1 MLWACLDDFSVRDIR
16 DPQAPRIRRI
26 YSALLNFYLFE
37 QDQMPRLAAL
47 EEQAEEIAKSEHEE
61 ARKHVELQTAIE
73 RKRLASTVYGLFRS
87 YTMSRQSGISE
98 SSWPSRRTRERERS
112 HAGRAAAETW
122 HRYGSSQ

>member
-73 RKRLASTVYGLFRS
+73 RKRLASTV
-87 YTMSRQSGISE
+87 
-98 SSWPSRRTRERERS
+98 
-112 HAGRAAAETW
+112 
-122 HRYGSSQ
+122 